1 MRFCFFVH
9 SNTISTLTWV
19 SISMSMRISNHFVI
33 DTFLVKTE
41 QSENSD
47 RTDGMHVKIVG
58 EGFPVG
64 GMEVVSNTWPR
75 MLRFLAR
82 RRESI
87 CCISA
92 PYKFH
97 SGKQKYGQSHQGFWS
112 LFCFDNITE
121 LKSAT
126 YKSQYN
132 SNISH
137 P

>member
-1 MRFCFFVH
+1 MC
-9 SNTISTLTWV
+9 SNTFV
-19 SISMSMRISNHFVI
+19 SK
-33 DTFLVKTE
+33 VKTL
-41 QSENSD
+41 SRFENPNYD

-97 SGKQKYGQSHQGFWS
+97 LGKQKFGQSHQGFWS
-112 LFCFDNITE
+112 LF
-121 LKSAT
+121 
-126 YKSQYN
+126 
-132 SNISH
+132 
-137 P
+137 

>member
-75 MLRFLAR
+75 MLRFLAT

-92 PYKFH
+92 PLQISLEKT
-97 SGKQKYGQSHQGFWS
+97 KVWS
-112 LFCFDNITE
+112 EASRVLVSLLTI
-121 LKSAT
+121 
-126 YKSQYN
+126 
-132 SNISH
+132 
-137 P
+137 